1 VTRFSRESMWLAFP
15 ARSFYIAAIPDNRNA
30 VVWRSQDRRGEEVLP
45 FEPKRLQRKSHT
57 ILSAVSQLEPL
68 IEPAVEAAGFRLVRL
83 RLVGGTRKTLQIM
96 AERADGTMNVEDCAA
111 LSRALSAFLEREDPI
126 EGEYVLEIS
135 SPGIDRPLT
144 RLPDFARWSGH
155 EAKIE
160 LKASGTDGRKRFKGR
175 LLGLDGTDIVLE
187 VDGARFAFAHPNIAE
202 AKLVLTDKL
211 IEEDLKSRKH
221 ARGQEN

>member
-1 VTRFSRESMWLAFP
+1 M
-15 ARSFYIAAIPDNRNA
+15 
-30 VVWRSQDRRGEEVLP
+30 
-45 FEPKRLQRKSHT
+45 
-57 ILSAVSQLEPL
+57 SQLEPL

-144 RLPDFARWSGH
+144 RLTDFARWSGH

-160 LKASGTDGRKRFKGR
+160 LKASGADGRKRFKGR

-187 VDGARFAFAHPNIAE
+187 VEGARFAFAHPNIAE
-202 AKLVLTDKL
+202 AKLVLTGKL